1 MIPQQ
6 VAAAA
11 AKLFQLCPTL
21 RDPIDSSPPGSPVP
35 GILQAGTLER
45 VAMPSC
51 RGPSRPGMELAGLL
65 SPALP
70 GGFFTTSATI
80 TTDTFYFFFL
90 QFSHLLYSLG
100 P

>member
-1 MIPQQ
+1 
-6 VAAAA
+6 
-11 AKLFQLCPTL
+11 
-21 RDPIDSSPPGSPVP
+21 
-35 GILQAGTLER
+35 
-45 VAMPSC
+45 MPSC
-51 RGPSRPGMELAGLL
+51 RGPSRPGMELAGLM
-65 SPALP
+65 SPVLP